1 MEPQPSDR
9 EVMVYH
15 SFNVSHPYVAINV
28 ELSVSSPDA
37 QLVVFMKR
45 GNKPNLT
52 HYDWVWKVQLPANFT
67 VEGQCCDVGGLR
79 EREWLA
85 ENRSHDLG

>member
-1 MEPQPSDR
+1 MKPQPSDK
-9 EVMVYH
+9 EIMVYH

-52 HYDWVWKVQLPANFT
+52 HYDWVWKVQLPVNFT
-67 VEGQCCDVGGLR
+67 VEGQWCNAGEDE
-79 EREWLA
+79 EREGPDGR
-85 ENRSHDLG
+85 RSHD